1 MTKLRRKQK
10 LFNNQLKKNKF
21 ELKKYLKLTVMMK
34 KTILLFAFLI
44 SVAGAYAQKGKVASA
59 QTLKDTQ
66 KLDKALEAINEAI
79 DPTNEKAEKSIPW
92 AKTWEVRGDIY
103 RAIYQSKDENIKK
116 LADDPLQTSLES
128 FKKALELDEK
138 GRNANGVKINL
149 TLLISDFTDQAVNAF
164 NENNYELALKSFE
177 SILDI
182 ESMPVMQEAGQAAVD
197 TVIIFNAGLAA
208 YNAEKYD
215 DAIQYYK
222 EAAKYDYNGARTYEL
237 IASSY
242 TSKQDTASALLTLQ
256 EGFEKY
262 PENSSILVLMINIY
276 LNANKVDDAMKYL
289 ELAIKQDPE
298 NGSFHFA
305 QGSLYDKLGET
316 EKAIKAYE
324 KAIELKEDYFDAY
337 YNLGAI
343 YYNQGVKQVE
353 VANAV
358 PTNQPDKYEEE
369 KNKADE
375 EFKKAIPYMEKASEI
390 NAEDTFSLESLKTL
404 YYRLKMMDKFDEVNK
419 KLEDLK

>member
-1 MTKLRRKQK
+1 
-10 LFNNQLKKNKF
+10 
-21 ELKKYLKLTVMMK
+21 MMK
-34 KTILLFAFLI
+34 KIILLVALFI

-59 QTLKDTQ
+59 QTLKDSQ

-79 DPTNEKAEKSIPW
+79 DPNNSKAESSISW
-92 AKTWEVRGDIY
+92 SKTWLVRGDIH
-103 RAIYQSKDENIKK
+103 RAIYQSKDANVKK
-116 LADDPLQTSLES
+116 LAPDPLKTALDSY
-128 FKKALELDEK
+128 KKAIELDEK
-138 GRNANGVKINL
+138 GKESNAVKISL
-149 TLLISDFTDQAVNAF
+149 TLLVSDFTDQAVKAF
-164 NENNYELALKSFE
+164 NENKYESALASFK
-177 SILDI
+177 SILEI
-182 ESMPVMQEAGQAAVD
+182 EDMPVMQEKDQKAAVD

-215 DAIQYYK
+215 EAVKYYK
-222 EAAKYDYNGARTYEL
+222 EAATHGYNGARTYEL

-242 TSKQDTASALLTLQ
+242 INMQDTAQALTTLQ

-262 PENSSILVLMINIY
+262 PENSAIMVLMINIY

-289 ELAIKQDPE
+289 NLAIKQDPE
-298 NGSFHFA
+298 NASFYFA
-305 QGSLYDKLGET
+305 RGSLYDKIGQPDS
-316 EKAIKAYE
+316 AITAYE
-324 KAIELKEDYFDAY
+324 KAISLKPDYFDAY

-353 VANAV
+353 IANAI
-358 PTNQPDKYEEE
+358 PSNQQDKYEVE

-375 EFKKAIPYMEKASEI
+375 FFKKAIPYMEKASEV
-390 NAEDTFSLESLKTL
+390 NPEDTYSLESLKTL